1 MDASVENIPSSPTLI
16 SNRENKKNANV
27 PDLNCVGGL
36 SIATN
41 QQSLAEQQGPG
52 QLDILIREIAERG
65 LIQFIQRGALHFIH
79 APAHC
84 KVQNIFLAP
93 TDKPPSPPQTGL
105 WTMKHMHC
113 FLRRTSPT
121 KPQPPHCYLAKEVC
135 QG

>member
-1 MDASVENIPSSPTLI
+1 MDIPSSPTLI

-27 PDLNCVGGL
+27 PDLNWVGGL

-52 QLDILIREIAERG
+52 QLDILIPEIAEGG
-65 LIQFIQRGALHFIH
+65 LYREGLTQFIH
-79 APAHC
+79 AASHC

-93 TDKPPSPPQTGL
+93 TDKPPSPHQTGL
-105 WTMKHMHC
+105 WTKKHMHC

>member
-52 QLDILIREIAERG
+52 QLDILIREIAEGG
-65 LIQFIQRGALHFIH
+65 LYSLYREGLYISYTRRHIAKFR
-79 APAHC
+79 
-84 KVQNIFLAP
+84 IFSWHP
-93 TDKPPSPPQTGL
+93 E
-105 WTMKHMHC
+105 
-113 FLRRTSPT
+113 TSLPLLSRLGSG
-121 KPQPPHCYLAKEVC
+121 Q
-135 QG
+135 

>member
-1 MDASVENIPSSPTLI
+1 MHASVGNIPSSPTLI

-52 QLDILIREIAERG
+52 QLDILIREIAEGG
-65 LIQFIQRGALHFIH
+65 LYILYREGLYVSYTRRHIAKFR
-79 APAHC
+79 
-84 KVQNIFLAP
+84 IFSWHPQTSLP
-93 TDKPPSPPQTGL
+93 HPPQTGL
-105 WTMKHMHC
+105 WTKKHMHC

>member
-79 APAHC
+79 AAAHC

-93 TDKPPSPPQTGL
+93 TDKPPSLPPD
-105 WTMKHMHC
+105 WTVDNEAHA
-113 FLRRTSPT
+113 LLP
-121 KPQPPHCYLAKEVC
+121 
-135 QG
+135 

>member
-52 QLDILIREIAERG
+52 QLDILIPEIAEGG
-65 LIQFIQRGALHFIH
+65 LYSLYTRRHKFRIFSWHPQTSLPLPPRLDCGQRSICIASLEE
-79 APAHC
+79 
-84 KVQNIFLAP
+84 
-93 TDKPPSPPQTGL
+93 PPQ
-105 WTMKHMHC
+105 HNHNH
-113 FLRRTSPT
+113 PT
-121 KPQPPHCYLAKEVC
+121 VTWPKRCVRDDPIDD
-135 QG
+135 